1 MVTSKQSAFGPTL
14 PNIPP
19 LTLQQISFHSSLTCM
34 NSYVHGHLHTHQSPF
49 FTFTKL
55 IPYSPLSICSPSSY
69 PPITPHT
76 HPTCYHH
83 HSLHHSFPTSFF
95 PFFPMCMQPVCMA
108 TFRYPIFRAHNCL
121 EIFVNGEKDL
131 YVKNVQRIVTLME
144 KR

>member
-34 NSYVHGHLHTHQSPF
+34 NSYVHDHPSYPPVPSLHIHQTH
-49 FTFTKL
+49 T
-55 IPYSPLSICSPSSY
+55 IPPSICSPSSY

-108 TFRYPIFRAHNCL
+108 TFRYPIFQAHNCL